1 MITPPLPPTLTLAK
15 SNPEFVLELFQEQAA
30 PLLKYL
36 TARFHDREDAADIA
50 QEAWLRM
57 YRLDHPE
64 HLSNPRAFLFQMA
77 SNLGIDRARRTNLAQ
92 RFNVQERAATADDA
106 HPSAELSAAAQ
117 ESLALIRSALQEL
130 PENCRQA
137 FILHRGGDMS
147 YPEIARELGVSTSMV
162 EKHIIR
168 ALRHLRDRLSI

>member
-1 MITPPLPPTLTLAK
+1 MIHPPLPPTLTLAK
-15 SNPEFVLELFQEQAA
+15 SNPEFVMELFQEQAA

-36 TARFHDREDAADIA
+36 TSRFHDREDAADIA

-64 HLSNPRAFLFQMA
+64 HLTNPRAFLFQMA

-92 RFNVQERAATADDA
+92 RFTVQERIATEDDA

-117 ESLALIRSALQEL
+117 ESLALIQTALKEL
-130 PENCRQA
+130 PDNCRQA
-137 FILHRGGDMS
+137 FILHRGSDMS

-168 ALRHLRDRLSI
+168 ALRHLRDRLSV

>member
-1 MITPPLPPTLTLAK
+1 MILRPPPPTLTLAK
-15 SNPEFVLELFQEQAA
+15 SNPEFVMELFQEQAA

-36 TARFHDREDAADIA
+36 TSRFHDREDAAEIA

-92 RFNVQERAATADDA
+92 RFNVQERAATEQDT

-117 ESLALIRSALQEL
+117 ESLALIRNALKEL
-130 PENCRQA
+130 PDNCREA

-147 YPEIARELGVSTSMV
+147 YPEIARDSACRRAWSKNTSSGPCGTC
-162 EKHIIR
+162 
-168 ALRHLRDRLSI
+168 ATD